1 MTTEIFAIGLSFI
14 ILAILVI
21 TAFITTGDTEN
32 PRLKKLKNKMPF
44 ITCIFT
50 VASALLTILDI
61 SNILSCGGY
70 KMLPMWCTL
79 FGIVLILFMQFGK
92 KIPEKFAKTTRFSVR
107 ALAVC
112 TLLELLVFNF
122 NSAHLSF
129 GDYTETGLDIN
140 TATVENFDTAAG
152 TNIESGT
159 SSIEFK
165 GINMPVGTVS
175 FKAES
180 STKGYVNFNISMTDE
195 THSAYYRE
203 NIASAQVIDN
213 NKRSETVPCNF
224 SGTVYDIK
232 FTFETNIDETV
243 TLTSITL
250 NKPIKL
256 HFSFVRFL
264 FFFLG
269 AVFIHLLASSEFF
282 KRSYGENRRA
292 ITVIARIFLIM
303 LIAVSFWIS
312 YASRGGS
319 YSILED
325 FNSTEGNQI
334 TQDIVDAFADGKVT
348 MNIEMNDKL
357 LALENPYDKSQR
369 EAEQIGYYLWDH
381 LLFEGEYYSYYGIA
395 PVLTLFLPYHLMTG
409 YYFPSVWAV
418 WLFGAFGIYFLAKF
432 YFCFINKFFR
442 DTPSS
447 LVLMGFITLELS
459 SGIFLCFNVPNFYEI
474 AQSSGFLCTTA
485 GAYYLMRS
493 NVIGGG
499 NIRNGSLALSGI
511 WLSLAVLCRPT
522 LAVYCVAAL
531 LFIYAGLKKKKSA
544 YTEKSGSKVKYY
556 TPYILCA
563 ILPFAVIG
571 SIQMI
576 YNYMRFGNP
585 FDFGIQY
592 SLTINDFTSTEY
604 HTHLAAI
611 GFFNYLLAI
620 PKFSN
625 NFPFLTHGDVY
636 LFNPQGYYFIATHSA
651 LGLLW
656 KALPILAYGK
666 FLKAYRTSE
675 SKNKKLYTLLILA
688 VCIICPFVII
698 ASIWESG
705 YGARYCVDFAWQI
718 IIGALAIAFIIYNK
732 CSKNTK
738 VHLNK
743 LMIAATVVCFV
754 LNFAHTYT
762 WMEPATDLGAVFQS
776 DVLSFARIFEFW
788 K

>member
-1 MTTEIFAIGLSFI
+1 MTTEIIAIGLSFI

-21 TAFITTGDTEN
+21 AAFIRTGDAET
-32 PRLKKLKNKMPF
+32 PRIKKLKKNLPL
-44 ITCIFT
+44 ITRICTGAF
-50 VASALLTILDI
+50 ALLTILDI

-70 KMLPMWCTL
+70 KLLPMWCTL
-79 FGIVLILFMQFGK
+79 FGIILILFMQFDK
-92 KIPEKFAKTTRFSVR
+92 KIPEKFKGTTRFSVR

-129 GDYTETGLDIN
+129 GDYKKKILDMN
-140 TATVENFDTAAG
+140 TATVENFDINTGKNIADG
-152 TNIESGT
+152 TF
-159 SSIEFK
+159 SIEFK

-175 FKAES
+175 FDAVS
-180 STKGYVNFNISMTDE
+180 DTKGYVDLNISMTDE

-203 NIASAQVIDN
+203 NIASAQVIRDN
-213 NKRSETVPCNF
+213 KYSKTTPCNF

-232 FTFETNIDETV
+232 FTFDTSVGETI
-243 TLTSITL
+243 TLTDITL
-250 NKPIKL
+250 NKPILL

-269 AVFIHLLASSEFF
+269 AVFFHLLASSEFF
-282 KRSYGENRRA
+282 SRSYDDNRKK
-292 ITVIARIFLIM
+292 IALVSQVFLAV
-303 LIAVSFWIS
+303 LIAVSLWIA
-312 YASRGGS
+312 YASRGGD

-334 TQDIVDAFADGKVT
+334 TQDIVDAFANGKVT
-348 MNIEMNDKL
+348 MDIEMNDKL

-418 WLFGAFGIYFLAKF
+418 WLFGVFGMVFLAKF
-432 YFCFINKFFR
+432 YLCFIEKFFR
-442 DTPSS
+442 TARSS
-447 LVLMGFITLELS
+447 LVFMGLVIIELS

-493 NVIGGG
+493 NVIGDGK
-499 NIRNGSLALSGI
+499 IRNGSLALSGI

-531 LFIYAGLKKKKSA
+531 LFIFAGFRKKKSD
-544 YTEKSGSKVKYY
+544 YNEKSGSKVKYY

-571 SIQMI
+571 SVQMI

-675 SKNKKLYTLLILA
+675 SKDKKLYTLLILA
-688 VCIICPFVII
+688 VCIVCPFVII

-732 CSKNTK
+732 CRKNTQI
-738 VHLNK
+738 HLNK
-743 LMIAATVVCFV
+743 LMIISTVVCFI
-754 LNFAHTYT
+754 LNFAHIYT
-762 WMEPATDLGAVFQS
+762 WMEPATELAAVYQA